1 MSKSE
6 EKNIEKIIYHYCSVE
21 IFISIIENQELWA
34 SDIFKMND
42 SSEEKYLEDLLRFYL
57 KRIHGELLKDK
68 KFKEYLDKKGKN
80 DKESTKKERE
90 NTEKLK
96 KELFKEYYNKIFSA
110 PIKKNIDS
118 YIKINKFL
126 TINDLLKEKSK
137 KIKRY
142 IFCFSGDG
150 DLLSQ
155 WRAYADDGK
164 GISIGF
170 KKSGIKEFLKGI
182 EFETIDIEHK
192 EKIRKILKKIEVDLF
207 DIEYIKKVKES
218 SYNKEL
224 CKIFKYFPKIE
235 VIMGGTGFNEM
246 IIDSLLFDPKME
258 IYSDLSPFLRYFTFM
273 ITKRY
278 LSDEELKPQIMK
290 RLKNFIKV
298 KSSTFS
304 EEKESRIVIIEDETG
319 ENQDINNI
327 HFRSKNN
334 NELVSY
340 KKLKLENIVDF
351 ISHIVLGPKNKITV
365 EELKRFLIKQF
376 SEEKIKH
383 IVIEKSNIPYV

>member
-1 MSKSE
+1 MPKSK
-6 EKNIEKIIYHYCSVE
+6 EKIIYHYCSVD
-21 IFISIIENQELWA
+21 IFLSIIKNQELWV

-42 SSEEKYLEDLLRFYL
+42 SSEEKCLEDLLRFYL

-80 DKESTKKERE
+80 DEEGTKKEKE
-90 NTEKLK
+90 DKEKIK
-96 KELFKEYYNKIFSA
+96 KELFKEYYNKKFSV
-110 PIKKNIDS
+110 PTKRNIDDF
-118 YIKINKFL
+118 IKINKFL

-142 IFCFSGDG
+142 ICCFSGDG

-170 KKSGIKEFLKGI
+170 KKSKIKEFLREI
-182 EFETIDIEHK
+182 EINLFDVKYIG
-192 EKIRKILKKIEVDLF
+192 KIRKSKYNRELKKIYEFFPTIDF
-207 DIEYIKKVKES
+207 IIE
-218 SYNKEL
+218 NKE
-224 CKIFKYFPKIE
+224 YDE
-235 VIMGGTGFNEM
+235 Q
-246 IIDSLLFDPKME
+246 IIDSILFDPEME
-258 IYSDLSPFLRYFTFM
+258 IYSDLSPFLRYFAFM
-273 ITKRY
+273 ITKKF
-278 LSDEELKPQIMK
+278 LSDKELKPQIMK
-290 RLKNFIKV
+290 RLKNFIKL
-298 KSSTFS
+298 KNIAFS
-304 EEKESRIVIIEDETG
+304 EEKESRIVIIEE
-319 ENQDINNI
+319 ELEKKQDIDNI
-327 HFRSKNN
+327 HFRNKNN

-383 IVIEKSNIPYV
+383 IIIEKSDIPYVN

>member
-1 MSKSE
+1 MSKS
-6 EKNIEKIIYHYCSVE
+6 KEKIIYHYCSVDV
-21 IFISIIENQELWA
+21 FLSIIKNQELWA

-68 KFKEYLDKKGKN
+68 KFREYLDKKGKN
-80 DKESTKKERE
+80 DKKSTKKERE
-90 NTEKLK
+90 NAEKLK

-110 PIKKNIDS
+110 PIKKNINN

-142 IFCFSGDG
+142 ICCFSGDG

-170 KKSGIKEFLKGI
+170 KKSKIKEFLREI
-182 EFETIDIEHK
+182 EIETIDIEYK
-192 EKIRKILKKIEVDLF
+192 EKTRKFLKKIEVDLF
-207 DIEYIKKVKES
+207 DVEYIEKKLKN
-218 SYNKEL
+218 YNEEL
-224 CKIFKYFPKIE
+224 SKIFEYFPEIE
-235 VIMGGTGFNEM
+235 IIMRGIGFNEM
-246 IIDSLLFDPKME
+246 IIDSLLFDPEME
-258 IYSDLSPFLRYFTFM
+258 IYSDLSPFLRYFAFM

-278 LSDEELKPQIMK
+278 LSDEELKPQIIK

-298 KSSTFS
+298 KSSSFS

-327 HFRSKNN
+327 YFRSKNN
-334 NELVSY
+334 NDLVSY

-351 ISHIVLGPKNKITV
+351 ISHIVLGSKNKLTV

-376 SEEKIKH
+376 SEEKIKY
-383 IVIEKSNIPYV
+383 IVIEKSDIPYI

>member
-1 MSKSE
+1 MFKSE
-6 EKNIEKIIYHYCSVE
+6 EKIIYHYCSVDT
-21 IFISIIENQELWA
+21 FLSIIKNQELWV

-42 SSEEKYLEDLLRFYL
+42 SSEEKCLEDLLRFYL

-80 DKESTKKERE
+80 DKKSTKKERE

-96 KELFKEYYNKIFSA
+96 KELFKEYYNKIFSV
-110 PIKKNIDS
+110 PIKKNIDN

-142 IFCFSGDG
+142 ICCFSGDG

-170 KKSGIKEFLKGI
+170 KKSKIKDFLRKI
-182 EFETIDIEHK
+182 EIEAIGIEHK
-192 EKIRKILKKIEVDLF
+192 EKTEIDLF
-207 DIEYIKKVKES
+207 DVEYIRKFKKSK
-218 SYNKEL
+218 YNGEL
-224 CKIFKYFPKIE
+224 SKIFEYFPEIGIIMKSIE
-235 VIMGGTGFNEM
+235 FNEM
-246 IIDSLLFDPKME
+246 IIDSFLFDPEMK

-273 ITKRY
+273 IAKKF
-278 LSDEELKPQIMK
+278 LSDKKLKPQIMK

-304 EEKESRIVIIEDETG
+304 EEKESRIVII
-319 ENQDINNI
+319 
-327 HFRSKNN
+327 
-334 NELVSY
+334 
-340 KKLKLENIVDF
+340 
-351 ISHIVLGPKNKITV
+351 
-365 EELKRFLIKQF
+365 
-376 SEEKIKH
+376 
-383 IVIEKSNIPYV
+383 

>member
-1 MSKSE
+1 MLKSE
-6 EKNIEKIIYHYCSVE
+6 EKIIYHYCSID
-21 IFISIIENQELWA
+21 IFLSIIENQELWV

-68 KFKEYLDKKGKN
+68 KFKEYLDKKGKT
-80 DKESTKKERE
+80 DKESTKKEKE

-96 KELFKEYYNKIFSA
+96 KKLFKEYYNKIFSA
-110 PIKKNIDS
+110 PIKENINS
-118 YIKINKFL
+118 YIKINKLL

-142 IFCFSGDG
+142 ICCFSGDG

-182 EFETIDIEHK
+182 EVE
-192 EKIRKILKKIEVDLF
+192 LF
-207 DIEYIKKVKES
+207 DIEYIKKIKES
-218 SYNKEL
+218 KYNQEL
-224 CKIFKYFPKIE
+224 YKIFKYFPEIE
-235 VIMGGTGFNEM
+235 IIMRGIGFNEM
-246 IIDSLLFDPKME
+246 IIDSLLFDPEMD
-258 IYSDLSPFLRYFTFM
+258 IYSDLSPFLRYFAFM
-273 ITKRY
+273 ITKKY
-278 LSDEELKPQIMK
+278 LSDEELKSQIMK

-304 EEKESRIVIIEDETG
+304 EEKESRIVIIENET
-319 ENQDINNI
+319 EKNQNINNT

-351 ISHIVLGPKNKITV
+351 ISHIILGPKNKLTV
-365 EELKRFLIKQF
+365 EELKRFLIEQF
-376 SEEKIKH
+376 SEEQIKH
-383 IVIEKSNIPYV
+383 ILIEKSDISYV

>member
-1 MSKSE
+1 MFKSE
-6 EKNIEKIIYHYCSVE
+6 EKIIYHSCSVDT
-21 IFISIIENQELWA
+21 FLSIIKNQELWV

-42 SSEEKYLEDLLRFYL
+42 SSEEKCLEDLLRFYL

-80 DKESTKKERE
+80 DKKSTKKERE

-96 KELFKEYYNKIFSA
+96 KELFKEYYNKIFSV
-110 PIKKNIDS
+110 PIKKNIDN

-142 IFCFSGDG
+142 ICCFSGDG

-170 KKSGIKEFLKGI
+170 KKSKIKDFLRKI
-182 EFETIDIEHK
+182 EIEAIGIEHK
-192 EKIRKILKKIEVDLF
+192 EKTEIDLF
-207 DIEYIKKVKES
+207 DVEYIRKFKKSK
-218 SYNKEL
+218 YNGEL
-224 CKIFKYFPKIE
+224 SKIFEYFPEIGIIMKSIE
-235 VIMGGTGFNEM
+235 FNEM
-246 IIDSLLFDPKME
+246 IIDSFLFDPEMK

-273 ITKRY
+273 IAKKF
-278 LSDEELKPQIMK
+278 LSDKKLKPQIMK

-304 EEKESRIVIIEDETG
+304 EEKESRIVIIEE
-319 ENQDINNI
+319 ELEKNQNINSVY
-327 HFRSKNN
+327 FRSKNN
-334 NELVSY
+334 NDLVSY

-351 ISHIVLGPKNKITV
+351 ISYIVLGPKNKLTV

-376 SEEKIKH
+376 SKEKIKH
-383 IVIEKSNIPYV
+383 IMIEKSDISYI

>member
-6 EKNIEKIIYHYCSVE
+6 EKNKEKIIYHYCSVDT
-21 IFISIIENQELWA
+21 FLSIIKNQELRV

-42 SSEEKYLEDLLRFYL
+42 SSEEKCLEDLLKFYL

-80 DKESTKKERE
+80 DKEKA
-90 NTEKLK
+90 K
-96 KELFKEYYNKIFSA
+96 KELFKEYYNKIFSV
-110 PIKKNIDS
+110 PIKKNIDN

-142 IFCFSGDG
+142 ICCFSGDG

-170 KKSGIKEFLKGI
+170 KKSKIKDFL
-182 EFETIDIEHK
+182 
-192 EKIRKILKKIEVDLF
+192 RKIEIDLF
-207 DIEYIKKVKES
+207 DVEYIRKFKKSK
-218 SYNKEL
+218 YNGEL
-224 CKIFKYFPKIE
+224 SKIFKYFPEIGI
-235 VIMGGTGFNEM
+235 IMKDTGFNEM
-246 IIDSLLFDPKME
+246 IIDSLLFDPEMK
-258 IYSDLSPFLRYFTFM
+258 IYSDLSPFLRYFAFM
-273 ITKRY
+273 IAKRF
-278 LSDEELKPQIMK
+278 LSDKELKPQIMK

-298 KSSTFS
+298 KSSTFL
-304 EEKESRIVIIEDETG
+304 EENESRIVIIEEELEKDLNT
-319 ENQDINNI
+319 NNI
-327 HFRSKNN
+327 YFRSKNN
-334 NELVSY
+334 NDLVSY

-351 ISHIVLGPKNKITV
+351 ISHIVLGPKNKLTV
-365 EELKRFLIKQF
+365 EEIKRFLIKNF
-376 SEEKIKH
+376 SEEKIRY
-383 IVIEKSNIPYV
+383 IIIEKSDIPYV